1 MREQGLPDDFYDNEV
16 RPMMN
21 QYSGNVFLINSGCQV
36 AMMNGDKLES
46 FYTLSYNGNEGFFN
60 ELLIDYNNGNIM
72 KEDWEQL
79 ADICEVNG
87 GDEKAEEIRNR
98 IKNNI

>member
-1 MREQGLPDDFYDNEV
+1 MG
-16 RPMMN
+16 M
-21 QYSGNVFLINSGCQV
+21 
-36 AMMNGDKLES
+36 K
-46 FYTLSYNGNEGFFN
+46 EGFFD

-87 GDEKAEEIRNR
+87 EDEKAEEIRNR
-98 IKNNI
+98 IENNI